1 MKRLDILLEQYEK
14 EREAA
19 KTLEQLQKAARTLV
33 ERIDALPGEKT
44 RIEQWIRALFLGMS

>member
-33 ERIDALPGEKT
+33 ERIDALPGEKA

>member
-33 ERIDALPGEKT
+33 ERIDRLPGEKT
-44 RIEQWIRALFLGMS
+44 QIERWIRSLFAGMS